1 MRYASAHAL
10 LYGDETNCDKPGVF
24 LDGGE
29 SACQK
34 RGLCQRKGGRGLL
47 LALRPGDHVIC
58 TSPHRLFRNLR
69 EMENQLYA
77 WEQWG
82 VHLHFTDLSVR
93 TDTPN
98 GRLLLQMMGA
108 VAEYKAAITKA
119 RVAEKKAWVEAL
131 RGGNK
136 AKTEVRVKEP
146 EVPAVRV
153 SSDDPVADARITLNE
168 ERLRGTKEFTGV
180 VRAYVRVSTAD
191 QTCQQQQYA
200 IERWLQY
207 QPEFRDAQVVW
218 YEDHGVSSYKRSLFC
233 RPAGKRMMKD
243 VEKGDFVVC
252 LRVDRLAR
260 KVGDLVRAGE
270 HIESR
275 EAAICFIDCNLRTD
289 TVLGSAQIKM
299 IGAVAELESVE
310 NDLSSSSAANISFRT
325 KGLPIHHVPAAFR
338 PPKDAGGNTASTKNP
353 LATLLTP
360 EEWYQVWSRFYTII
374 RDIPKNRPVKMI
386 KNSGR
391 KGSMDGR
398 PVEGQ
403 GIWQSNCRMV
413 NRELC
418 QQIGWPAP
426 EIEMLPG
433 WWIEEAERMQQ
444 ELGFSQRRADLLEV
458 LHKMDPT
465 IKICAYPIH
474 TWNANHRWRRVHKI
488 VEKIKVLGQG
498 QQLIDQI
505 GQLYGIASQ
514 QSIELMMGLSVSENS
529 PDGKS

>member
-69 EMENQLYA
+69 EMENQLYE

-82 VHLHFTDLSVR
+82 VNLHFTDLSVR

-119 RVAEKKAWVEAL
+119 RVAEKRAWLKMSEGAFKAPTVMRA
-131 RGGNK
+131 
-136 AKTEVRVKEP
+136 KEP
-146 EVPAVRV
+146 EVPLVRM
-153 SSDDPVADARITLNE
+153 SSIDPVANARITLNE
-168 ERLRGTKEFTGV
+168 ERLRGMREFTGV

-191 QTCQQQQYA
+191 QTCQQQQHA
-200 IERWLQY
+200 IEQWLRY
-207 QPEFRDAQVVW
+207 QPEFQGAQVVW
-218 YEDHGVSSYKRSLFC
+218 YEDHGVSSYKRSLFS
-233 RPAGKRMMKD
+233 RPAGKRMMGE

-260 KVGDLVRAGE
+260 RITDLVRAGE
-270 HIESR
+270 HVESR
-275 EAAICFIDCNLRTD
+275 GASICFIDCNLRTD

-310 NDLSSSSAANISFRT
+310 NDLSSNSAANLSFRT
-325 KGLPIHHVPAAFR
+325 KGLPLHKVPSAFR
-338 PPKDAGGNTASTKNP
+338 PPKAVGGTTSVTKNP

-360 EEWYQVWSRFYTII
+360 EEWYRVWSRFYTII
-374 RDIPKNRPVKMI
+374 RDIPEDRPVEMG
-386 KNSGR
+386 KNKGR
-391 KGSMDGR
+391 KGSMQGR
-398 PVEGQ
+398 PMEGY
-403 GIWQSNCRMV
+403 GIWQSNCRLV

-418 QQIGWPAP
+418 QEIGWPAP
-426 EIEMLPG
+426 EKEQMPE
-433 WWIEEAERMQQ
+433 WWIKEAEKMQQ
-444 ELGFSQRRADLLEV
+444 ELGFSQRRADLLDT
-458 LHKMDPT
+458 LRKMNSD

-474 TWNANHRWRRVHKI
+474 TWNANHLWRRVHKI

-498 QQLIDQI
+498 PQLIEQI

-514 QSIELMMGLSVSENS
+514 QSIELMMGLSVSESS
-529 PDGKS
+529 PGGTS